1 MVMQLTGVFLVGGSN
16 PGRMNP
22 PPPDQS
28 ADQDSN
34 RQPKTLRR
42 LRDHSTGGCVKAIS
56 FPTAWSLLS
65 ENF

>member
-16 PGRMNP
+16 HRRR
-22 PPPDQS
+22 QQL

-34 RQPKTLRR
+34 RRPRTLRR
-42 LRDHSTGGCVKAIS
+42 LRYHSTGGCVIAIS
-56 FPTAWSLLS
+56 FPTAWSLPR